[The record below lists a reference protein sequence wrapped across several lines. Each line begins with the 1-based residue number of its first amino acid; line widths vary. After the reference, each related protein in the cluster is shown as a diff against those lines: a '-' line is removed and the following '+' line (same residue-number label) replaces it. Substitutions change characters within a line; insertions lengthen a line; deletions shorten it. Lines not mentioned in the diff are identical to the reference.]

1 VVARHSPCLGICQ
14 LDDATGLCVGCGRSG
29 GEIGEWISMSDSDR
43 DQVWAKL
50 PERRAA
56 LAIRVQLQPWTRNEL
71 IQWAERTISDRLGT
85 WVTGAPG
92 AIAEFPCT
100 TDRNIDVETTPD
112 AIIARASHVS
122 FRLRV
127 SDKVRAFTFANEG
140 AVVLG
145 LPKARARLKSNSVL
159 QDLGMDVDAID
170 DRHRDEKLFDLGI
183 GRKGSRFCIRT
194 ADMALA
200 KIVSEQ
206 TERHWSEVMPAIG
219 TQLRAGAPTRIV
231 ESTAARI
238 EIFAPIAISETESS
252 SGAAT
257 CFLPDDLKSGEEIP
271 AGLALPEFALP
282 VAIFYPHTMP
292 A

>member
-14 LDDATGLCVGCGRSG
+14 LDEATGFCIGCGRSG
-29 GEIGEWISMSDSDR
+29 GEIGEWISMNDADR

-56 LAIRVQLQPWTRNEL
+56 LSIRVQLQPWTRNEL
-71 IQWAERTISDRLGT
+71 IQWAKRTISDRLGT

-92 AIAEFPCT
+92 AVAEFPCT
-100 TDRNIDVETTPD
+100 AERDIDVKTTPD
-112 AIIARASHVS
+112 AIIGRASDAS
-122 FRLRV
+122 FRLHV

-159 QDLGMDVDAID
+159 QDLGDDADAID
-170 DRHRDEKLFDLGI
+170 GRHRDEKLFDLGI

-200 KIVSEQ
+200 KTVSEQ
-206 TERHWSEVMPAIG
+206 TGRHWSEVMPAIG

-231 ESTAARI
+231 ESAAARI
-238 EIFAPIAISETESS
+238 EVFAPIPISEAESP
-252 SGAAT
+252 SGAHIR
-257 CFLPDDLKSGEEIP
+257 FLPNDLKSGEEIP
-271 AGLALPEFALP
+271 ASLALPEFALP

>member
-1 VVARHSPCLGICQ
+1 MARHSPCLGICQ
-14 LDDATGLCVGCGRSG
+14 LDDATGFCVGCGRSSS
-29 GEIGEWISMSDSDR
+29 EIGDWISMNDADR

-56 LAIRVQLQPWTRNEL
+56 LSIRVQLQPWTRNEL
-71 IQWAERTISDRLGT
+71 IEWAERTISDRLGT

-92 AIAEFPCT
+92 AVAEFPCT
-100 TDRNIDVETTPD
+100 TDRNIDVETTSD
-112 AIIARASHVS
+112 GIIARASDAS

-159 QDLGMDVDAID
+159 EDLGVDAEAIND
-170 DRHRDEKLFDLGI
+170 GHRDEKLFDLGI

-194 ADMALA
+194 ADIGL
-200 KIVSEQ
+200 VGTLSEQ
-206 TERHWSEVMPAIG
+206 TGRHWSEVMPAIG
-219 TQLRAGAPTRIV
+219 TRLRNSAPTRII
-231 ESTAARI
+231 ESAAARI
-238 EIFAPIAISETESS
+238 ETFARILISEAESPF
-252 SGAAT
+252 GAHI
-257 CFLPDDLKSGEEIP
+257 CFLPDDLQSGEEIP

-282 VAIFYPHTMP
+282 VAIFYPHTVP

>member
-1 VVARHSPCLGICQ
+1 VARHSPCLGICQ
-14 LDDATGLCVGCGRSG
+14 LDDATGFCVGCGRSSS
-29 GEIGEWISMSDSDR
+29 EIGDWISMNDADR

-56 LAIRVQLQPWTRNEL
+56 LSIRVQLQPWTRNEL
-71 IQWAERTISDRLGT
+71 IEWAERTISDRLGT

-92 AIAEFPCT
+92 AVAEFPCT
-100 TDRNIDVETTPD
+100 TDRNIDVETTSD
-112 AIIARASHVS
+112 GIIARASDAS

-159 QDLGMDVDAID
+159 EDLGVDADAID
-170 DRHRDEKLFDLGI
+170 DGHRDEKLFDLGI
-183 GRKGSRFCIRT
+183 GRKGSRFYIRT
-194 ADMALA
+194 ADIGL
-200 KIVSEQ
+200 VGTLSEQ
-206 TERHWSEVMPAIG
+206 TGRHWSEVMPAIG
-219 TQLRAGAPTRIV
+219 TRLRNGAPTRII
-231 ESTAARI
+231 ESAAARI
-238 EIFAPIAISETESS
+238 ETFARILISEAESPF
-252 SGAAT
+252 GAHI
-257 CFLPDDLKSGEEIP
+257 CFLPDDLQSGEEIP

-282 VAIFYPHTMP
+282 VAIFYPHTVP